1 MKVKPLFDRILVKR
15 VEEETKT
22 AGGLFIPDTAQEKPQ
37 RGVVVSVGSG
47 KVLEDGR
54 VQKLDVKSGDKVLFA
69 KYAGNDIKIDG
80 VEHLIMREEDILAVV
95 D

>member
-1 MKVKPLFDRILVKR
+1 MKVKPLYDRILVKR

-37 RGVVVSVGSG
+37 SGVVVSVGSG

-54 VQKLDVKSGDKVLFA
+54 VQKLDVKPGNKVLFA

-80 VEHLIMREEDILAVV
+80 VEHLIMREEDILAIV